1 MTIKCVSAL
10 ALACLTLLSTPS
22 QAQGIRLK
30 NGAQAPSAGR
40 PMGSPSAATQASGP
54 QAADY
59 IVAVV
64 NSEPITNNEVRV
76 RTLRALQQFAQ
87 QGVTPPPEAEL
98 VSQVLERMIS
108 EKAQQQLAIEQGMK
122 VEDSAVDQAFQNIAR
137 QNQMSPAELQRRM
150 EADNISVKQM
160 RDDLRNQILLS
171 RLREREVEPRV
182 KVTELEID
190 QLLLEQTARQS
201 LAQQEIN
208 LAQVLIAV
216 PDETSADTVSNLKA
230 LAERVAAQARAGVDF
245 ATLARD
251 YSNGTDR
258 ARGGEMGLRAA
269 ELYPEL
275 FVLAVQGVPVNGIAG
290 PIRSGAGFH
299 VLKVIDR
306 QSAKPAAMMVPQSRA
321 RHILLRTGPKLSEAA
336 AIKLIQGYR
345 QRIVSGGAL
354 FADLARDHSQDG
366 SAKQGGDLGWVNPGQ
381 FVPEFEEVMN
391 SLEPGQISEPVVSRF
406 GVHLIQL
413 MERREVP
420 MSQRDQR
427 ELARNALREK
437 KMEEAYV
444 NWSKEVRDRAY
455 VEMREAPL

>member
-1 MTIKCVSAL
+1 MTIKRVSVL
-10 ALACLTLLSTPS
+10 ALACLTLLTTQS

-30 NGAQAPSAGR
+30 NSAQPSSIGMPAPN
-40 PMGSPSAATQASGP
+40 AAPALSGP
-54 QAADY
+54 QPADF

-64 NSEPITNNEVRV
+64 NSEPITNNEVRA
-76 RTLRALQQFAQ
+76 RAARALQQLAQ
-87 QGVTPPPEAEL
+87 QGVRPPPESEL
-98 VSQVLERMIS
+98 IAQVLERMIS
-108 EKAQQQLAIEQGMK
+108 EKAQVQLAVEQGLK
-122 VEDSAVDQAFQNIAR
+122 VEDGAVDQAFQTIAR
-137 QNQMSPAELQRRM
+137 QNQLSVAELQRRM
-150 EADNISVKQM
+150 EADNVSVKQM
-160 RDDLRNQILLS
+160 REDLRNQILLS
-171 RLREREVEPRV
+171 RLREREVEPRA

-190 QLLLEQTARQS
+190 QLLVEQATRQS

-216 PDETSADTVSNLKA
+216 PDEAPADTVANLKA
-230 LAERVAAQARAGVDF
+230 LADRVAAQARAGIDF
-245 ATLARD
+245 ASLARD

-275 FVLAVQGVPVNGIAG
+275 FVMSVQGVPVNGIAG

-306 QSAKPAAMMVPQSRA
+306 QGAKPAAMMVPQSRA
-321 RHILLRTGPKLSEAA
+321 RHILLRTGPKLNEAA
-336 AIKLIQGYR
+336 AINLIKGYR
-345 QRIVSGGAL
+345 QRIVSGAAL
-354 FADLARDHSQDG
+354 FADLAKEHSQDG

-427 ELARNALREK
+427 DLARNALREK